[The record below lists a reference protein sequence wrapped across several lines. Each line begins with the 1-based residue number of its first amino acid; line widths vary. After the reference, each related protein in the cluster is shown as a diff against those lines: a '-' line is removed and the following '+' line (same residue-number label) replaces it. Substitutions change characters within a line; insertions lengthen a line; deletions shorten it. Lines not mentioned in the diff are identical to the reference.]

1 MPPIPGI
8 DGPNVISAVAA
19 YDNMDKLGKRVVIV
33 GGGEIGVE
41 TGMHLSENGHQ
52 VTVLEMTDT
61 LAADCTPTHYRSL
74 FIRAWTRDEDE
85 HGLVM
90 TTNAKVTRI
99 SPEGVTYVDADG
111 QEHLVEADSV
121 VISAGMKAKTDEAM
135 TYAEAKGCFVYV
147 GDCKKVANLMRLNQ
161 SALGI
166 AGLILSAAYQLT
178 KGSVTS
184 L

>member
-1 MPPIPGI
+1 MKKIKALI
-8 DGPNVISAVAA
+8 TITIIVAA
-19 YDNMDKLGKRVVIV
+19 L
-33 GGGEIGVE
+33 
-41 TGMHLSENGHQ
+41 
-52 VTVLEMTDT
+52 
-61 LAADCTPTHYRSL
+61 LAASVPAFYVT
-74 FIRAWTRDEDE
+74 EDE

-90 TTNAKVTRI
+90 TTNAKVTGI

-135 TYAEAKGCFVYV
+135 SYAEAKGCFYML

-166 AGLILSAAYQLT
+166 AGLI
-178 KGSVTS
+178 
-184 L
+184 

>member
-1 MPPIPGI
+1 M
-8 DGPNVISAVAA
+8 
-19 YDNMDKLGKRVVIV
+19 VIV

-121 VISAGMKAKTDEAM
+121 VISAGMKSKTDEAM
-135 TYAEAKGCFVYV
+135 TYAEAKGCFYML

-166 AGLILSAAYQLT
+166 AGLI
-178 KGSVTS
+178 
-184 L
+184 